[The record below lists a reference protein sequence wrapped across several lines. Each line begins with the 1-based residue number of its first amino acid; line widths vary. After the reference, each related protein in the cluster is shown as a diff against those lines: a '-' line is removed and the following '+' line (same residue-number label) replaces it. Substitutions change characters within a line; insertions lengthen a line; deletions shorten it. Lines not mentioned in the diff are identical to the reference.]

1 MEKVSVIKCNDY
13 NYDNV
18 KKSLIEILNNIG
30 GIEKYFSKGDK
41 VLLKANLL
49 MKKKPEEAAT
59 TNPVFVQALS
69 EILINY
75 GVNVIIGDSPGG
87 PFNTARLKG
96 IYKSTGMEMAAAAT
110 GAKLNY
116 NINSSEIVNP
126 EGKILKRLTIAD
138 MINDVDKIINLPKLK
153 THILAVYTGA
163 VKNMF
168 GTIPGTIKAEY
179 HLKMPNIDDFADSLI
194 DICLAVKPVLT
205 IMDGIIGI
213 ESEGPSAG
221 KPRKIGAIL
230 ASTNPY
236 LLDKVACKIIGL
248 EPEEVHSVRRC
259 IDRGICKKDMSDID
273 LIGSTIDELIIKDF
287 DIPKVNPS
295 RVGSIVGPIP
305 IPIHKFAS
313 KILKSKPFFEFD
325 KCIGC
330 GDCAANCPP
339 KVIEMVNGKPNVN
352 LKGCISCFCC
362 HELCPE
368 KAVKIKKTILGNILF
383 RL

>member
-18 KKSLIEILNNIG
+18 KKSIINSLNNIG
-30 GIEKYFSKGDK
+30 GIEKYFCKGDK

-75 GVNVIIGDSPGG
+75 GVKVIIGDSPGG
-87 PFNTARLKG
+87 PFTTARLKG
-96 IYKSTGMEMAAAAT
+96 IYKSTGMEAAAAAT

-116 NINSSEIVNP
+116 NIGSSEILNP
-126 EGKILKRLTIAD
+126 EGNILKKLTIAD

-168 GTIPGTIKAEY
+168 GTVPGTIKAEY
-179 HLKMPNIDDFADSLI
+179 HLKMPKIDDFADSLI
-194 DICLAVKPVLT
+194 DICLAVKPVIT

-221 KPRKIGAIL
+221 RPRKIGAIL
-230 ASTNPY
+230 ASSNPY

-248 EPEEVHSVRRC
+248 EPEEAHSVRRC
-259 IDRGICKKDMSDID
+259 IDRGICKKDMNDIELVGD
-273 LIGSTIDELIIKDF
+273 SIDELIIKDF
-287 DIPKVNPS
+287 EIPKINPS

-305 IPIHKFAS
+305 KPVHNFAA
-313 KILKSKPFFEFD
+313 KILKSKPLFEFD

-339 KVIEMVNGKPNVN
+339 KVIKMIKGKPHVN
-352 LKGCISCFCC
+352 LRECISCFCC
-362 HELCPE
+362 HELCPK
-368 KAVKIKKTILGNILF
+368 KAVRIKKSILGNILF
-383 RL
+383 R